1 MKPQIEMPEA
11 LNAELGH
18 EAEDVVFEWS
28 EVKWHG
34 SADSEKIS
42 AESSAS
48 ESEYRH
54 ALEVGL
60 FTQDIQCLTQTTK

>member
-1 MKPQIEMPEA
+1 MPEA
-11 LNAELGH
+11 LSTELGNQ
-18 EAEDVVFEWS
+18 EDDLVIERS
-28 EVKWHG
+28 EVTCHG

-54 ALEVGL
+54 ALEVCL
-60 FTQDIQCLTQTTK
+60 YMQDIQCLTQTTK

>member
-1 MKPQIEMPEA
+1 MPEA
-11 LNAELGH
+11 FNTELGKK
-18 EAEDVVFEWS
+18 EDDVVFEWS
-28 EVKWHG
+28 GVTCHG

-54 ALEVGL
+54 ALEVCL
-60 FTQDIQCLTQTTK
+60 IMRDIQCLTQTTK